1 MILSSIFMKAD
12 ILLSS
17 HLASAYRGASN
28 GHQDIDTGT
37 LLQMIG
43 RAGRPGFDSSGVAV
57 IMTGEELR
65 NFLSTCAQFI
75 IVQLTQCLLLRII
88 TFISH

>member
-1 MILSSIFMKAD
+1 MILSSIFIKAD

-65 NFLSTCAQFI
+65 NSLSI
-75 IVQLTQCLLLRII
+75 SDQLTII
-88 TFISH
+88 QINQ